1 MAPLAASL
9 TLVGR
14 LLLCFAVLASGCC
27 DDDGSDDLLLYD
39 SSFPDAA
46 MSDAGS
52 AAITMEVVSSRP
64 DMVTGEEAL
73 VLVTVREGD
82 PTGLTIRRD
91 GDFVSVQPALVPN
104 QRFALVDGLT
114 PGEHRLEAS
123 AGIER
128 AELTV
133 TAYPRTGPVF
143 SGPHE
148 EPFACSTDEFALG
161 APLDEDCS
169 APTIVAYFAKGGGG
183 AFDLIENPEVPPAG
197 TPMTTTTDGV
207 SVPFVI
213 RMEAGTIDRAIY
225 WNATLHQPGL
235 SQPRPWARPSTWNGK
250 LVSVFGGGCG
260 PGYAQGDP
268 MYGSGLNDLV
278 GLGYAMMS
286 SSLNVLGQNCNDVLS
301 AEALMMTKERFIETF
316 GVPMW
321 TMGFG
326 GSGGAIQQHMIADNY
341 PGLLDGLLPLIS
353 YPDIWSILGDAM
365 DCSLLDR
372 YFEAN
377 AGLWPDAEERRAVTG
392 FASPDTCDGWVA
404 IVGGLFDP
412 TEQCDARLPPDQVWS
427 ASNPEGARCTI
438 HDHNVNVFGRN
449 EMGLARRAW
458 SNEGVQYGLGAFE
471 SGAITAEQFVHLNET
486 IGSFGPDGEP
496 VAARDPG
503 DDEAVRTAYAT
514 GRVVD
519 GGVGLGDLP
528 ILDVRTYT
536 DLQGDFHDNVR
547 TASLRARL
555 DRANGDHDNHVRFVA
570 APDPGER
577 GASALND
584 ALLTMF
590 AWLDAFAESTDPDR
604 GAAARAT
611 KPAGLTDRC
620 YVDDSPREGPC
631 DDVFPNASTP
641 RLEAGAPIANDVIQC
656 ALEPVDPADYSVGLT
671 SEQLARLEAAFPD
684 GVCDW
689 DSEPPN
695 RVPHEGPWQRF

>member
-1 MAPLAASL
+1 MARCG
-9 TLVGR
+9 LVGCGVSR
-14 LLLCFAVLASGCC
+14 LLLCFAILTSGCS
-27 DDDGSDDLLLYD
+27 DDDGDTDR
-39 SSFPDAA
+39 FDASVA
-46 MSDAGS
+46 DA
-52 AAITMEVVSSRP
+52 TMPGVVTVEVLSSRP

-73 VLVTVREGD
+73 VLVTVTEGD
-82 PTGLTIRRD
+82 PARAVLTRNGSEVPTQPGLTP
-91 GDFVSVQPALVPN
+91 S
-104 QRFALVDGLT
+104 QRLALVDGLT
-114 PGEHRLEAS
+114 PGEHVLEAALDGPPS
-123 AGIER
+123 S
-128 AELTV
+128 LTL

-148 EPFACSTDEFALG
+148 EPFACSTAEFALG
-161 APLDEDCS
+161 APIDEDCS
-169 APTIVAYFAKGGGG
+169 APTIVAYFAKVTGGDF
-183 AFDLIENPEVPPAG
+183 ALVDDPESPPAG

-225 WNATLHQPGL
+225 WNATLHEPGATDP
-235 SQPRPWARPSTWNGK
+235 SPWDRPTTWNGK
-250 LVSVFGGGCG
+250 LVAMFGGGCG

-268 MYGSGLNDLV
+268 MYGTGLNDLV

-316 GVPMW
+316 GVPTW

-341 PGLLDGLLPLIS
+341 PGLLDGLMPLAS
-353 YPDIWSILGDAM
+353 YPDNWSILGDAM

-377 AGLWPDAEERRAVTG
+377 AALWADEEERRAVTG

-412 TEQCDARLPPDQVWS
+412 TEQCDPRLPADQVWS
-427 ASNPEGARCTI
+427 PTNPDGARCTI
-438 HDHNVNVFGRN
+438 HDHNVNVFGRDG
-449 EMGLARRAW
+449 MGLARRAW
-458 SNEGVQYGLGAFE
+458 SNEGVQYGLAAFE
-471 SGAITAEQFVHLNET
+471 SGAISAEQFVHLNET
-486 IGSFGPDGEP
+486 IGSFGPNGEP
-496 VAARDPG
+496 VVARDPG
-503 DDEAVRTAYAT
+503 DDEAVRIAYAT

-519 GGVGLGDLP
+519 GGQGLGDLP

-577 GASALND
+577 GSD
-584 ALLTMF
+584 ALGDALVIMF
-590 AWLDAFAESTDPDR
+590 SWLDELAATATTDR
-604 GAAARAT
+604 GAAARET

-620 YVDDSPREGPC
+620 YVDATPREGPC

-641 RLEAGAPIANDVIQC
+641 RLEAGAPITNDVIQC
-656 ALEPVDPADYSVGLT
+656 ALTPVDEADYAVALT
-671 SEQLARLEAAFPD
+671 PEQLARLEATFPN

-689 DSEPPN
+689 AVEPPN